1 MCALLRSASN
11 FDLKHGTL
19 VSGSARLLNSP
30 RTAGRP
36 TILIMITDPSSRSFL
51 RSWRRDLHSF
61 CPRLP
66 RLRIA
71 ARRGNPALSMLTT
84 LSSLLSRPRS
94 GWQLAPVGGAPVARP
109 N

>member
-11 FDLKHGTL
+11 LDLKHGTL

-94 GWQLAPVGGAPVARP
+94 GWQLAPGGAPVARL